1 MIKKE
6 FLLKIFGP
14 ASMQRWNDKIRPVEL
29 TELDKQ
35 AHKMIIA
42 YMLGKFE
49 EEKEDEEIN
58 WIKIIEGGLFEFLQR
73 LVITDLKP
81 QLFYRI
87 KEDQGK
93 YNQLNEWVYEQIDP
107 AISPLGT
114 EFCERFRNYLFDT
127 NENLNKRILGAAH
140 FYATK
145 WEFDIIERTNPN
157 GYEITDIKNRLQTKQ
172 EEYYDLKGIQR
183 LALYPNL
190 RNFVDLCG
198 QLRFQVRWS
207 HLHRYPRTSVL
218 GHMLIVAILSYLF
231 SLQMGACEK
240 RCINNYFTGLF
251 HDLPEAL
258 TRDISHPVKRA
269 VSGLDQLIQEYEKEE
284 MGESVFELIPKGWH
298 QDIEMY
304 TQDEFEST
312 VNIDG
317 KRKTKSSSDEISENF
332 NQDKY
337 DPRDG
342 EIVRASDDL
351 AAFVEAYLAIENGIT
366 SRDFQEAKNSLRE
379 EYGERTISGIK
390 FGKIYED
397 FS

>member
-1 MIKKE
+1 MIRKG
-6 FLLKIFGP
+6 LLLRIYGP

-49 EEKEDEEIN
+49 EDEHQEFS

-87 KEDQGK
+87 KEDQEK
-93 YNQLNEWVYEQIDP
+93 YKQLNQWVYEQIEP
-107 AISPLGT
+107 AISPLGDG
-114 EFCERFRNYLFDT
+114 FCKRFKDYLFDQS
-127 NENLNKRILGAAH
+127 ENINRRILGAAH

-145 WEFDIIERTNPN
+145 WEFDIIERANPN
-157 GYEITDIKNRLQTKQ
+157 GYEIPQIKTRLQKKQ
-172 EEYYDLKGIQR
+172 EEYYDLKGIQQ

-218 GHMLIVAILSYLF
+218 GHILIVATLSYLF
-231 SLQMGACEK
+231 SLEIKACKK
-240 RCINNYFTGLF
+240 RCINNYFSGLF

-269 VSGLDQLIQEYEKEE
+269 VSGLDQLIKEYEVEE
-284 MGESVFELIPKGWH
+284 MGESVYRLIPKEWH
-298 QDIEMY
+298 LEIEMF
-304 TQDEFEST
+304 TQGEFESII
-312 VNIDG
+312 NIEG
-317 KRKTKSSSDEISENF
+317 RRKVKSTEEISQSY

-337 DPRDG
+337 NPRDG
-342 EIVRASDDL
+342 EIIRAADDL
-351 AAFVEAYLAIENGIT
+351 AAFVEAYLALENGIT
-366 SRDFQEAKNSLRE
+366 SHDFQEAKRSLRNK
-379 EYGERTISGIK
+379 YQDKIISGIK
-390 FGKIYED
+390 FGEIYKD
-397 FS
+397 FK

>member
-1 MIKKE
+1 MIRKGL
-6 FLLKIFGP
+6 LLKIYGP

-35 AHKMIIA
+35 AHKMIIT

-49 EEKEDEEIN
+49 EDEREEFS

-87 KEDQGK
+87 KEDQEK
-93 YNQLNEWVYEQIDP
+93 YKQLNQWVYEQIEP
-107 AISPLGT
+107 AISPLGDG
-114 EFCERFRNYLFDT
+114 FCKKFKDYLFEQS
-127 NENLNKRILGAAH
+127 ENINRRILGAAH

-145 WEFDIIERTNPN
+145 WEFDIIERANPN
-157 GYEITDIKNRLQTKQ
+157 GYEIPQIKTRLQKKQ
-172 EEYYDLKGIQR
+172 EEYYDLRGIQQF
-183 LALYPNL
+183 ALYPNL

-218 GHMLIVAILSYLF
+218 GHILIVAILSYLF
-231 SLQMGACEK
+231 SLEIKACKK
-240 RCINNYFTGLF
+240 RCINNYFSGLF

-269 VSGLDQLIQEYEKEE
+269 VSGLDQLIKEYEVEE
-284 MGESVFELIPKGWH
+284 MGESVYRLIPKEWH
-298 QDIEMY
+298 SEIEMF
-304 TQDEFEST
+304 TQGEFESII
-312 VNIDG
+312 NIEG
-317 KRKTKSSSDEISENF
+317 RRKAKSTEEISQSF

-337 DPRDG
+337 NPRDG
-342 EIVRASDDL
+342 EIIRAADDL
-351 AAFVEAYLAIENGIT
+351 AAFVEAYLALENGIT
-366 SRDFQEAKNSLRE
+366 SHDFQEAKRSLRNK
-379 EYGERTISGIK
+379 YQDKIISGIK
-390 FGKIYED
+390 FGEIYKD
-397 FS
+397 FT